1 MKVDGRPGPAIPG
14 DESSQRRRRTS
25 VRGALAGTR
34 ALVRIAYR
42 DPEHVAERLSLQA
55 SQRLG
60 DSSRDWA
67 KRARESRPGTPP
79 AALAEELRAQSAAV
93 ARIDGA
99 VAGTPFLIALIPGY
113 MAYLQQEARM
123 TLRVAALYERD
134 PAAMRTVA
142 EMLALRGVH
151 PSPEAAESALV
162 RIRDVSM
169 PEKPSERRPL
179 RTWIH
184 SAYLLLIFGGFLS
197 APDNDVDQIE
207 TSYPRLRTAAG
218 IAVGTM
224 IWLTTWVFPVSFMIA
239 MAWGCESHTRQ
250 LGRRVLAFYD
260 GEATTV
266 DAAIEIADRR
276 QDTGHDKRAIVRSGA
291 LALSVLVPVVFVA
304 WVDSQRQSTGV
315 GWLGAL
321 GALVALSLVL
331 AVALVASRR

>member
-1 MKVDGRPGPAIPG
+1 MTAEGPQAPVPPDVG
-14 DESSQRRRRTS
+14 HSGQGHRTS
-25 VRGALAGTR
+25 IRGALAGTR
-34 ALVRIAYR
+34 ALIRIAYR
-42 DPEHVAERLSLQA
+42 DPEHVAERLALQA
-55 SQRLG
+55 SQRLA

-67 KRARESRPGTPP
+67 KRTRESRPGTPP
-79 AALAEELRAQSAAV
+79 TVLAEELRAQSAAV

-99 VAGTPFLIALIPGY
+99 VSGTPFLIALVPGY
-113 MAYLQQEARM
+113 MAFLQQEARM
-123 TLRVAALYERD
+123 ALRVAALFERD
-134 PAAMRTVA
+134 PAALRTVA

-151 PSPEAAESALV
+151 PSPDAADKALARV
-162 RIRDVSM
+162 RDQSM
-169 PEKPSERRPL
+169 PEKPSKRRPM

-224 IWLTTWVFPVSFMIA
+224 VWLTTWVFPVSFMIA

-250 LGRRVLAFYD
+250 LGRRMLAFYD

-266 DAAIEIADRR
+266 DAAIEVADQH
-276 QDTGHDKRAIVRSGA
+276 QDTGHDKRAILRSGA
-291 LALSVLVPVVFVA
+291 FALSVLVPIVFVA

-321 GALVALSLVL
+321 GALIALSLVL